1 MRWECKVFDFTRIF
15 VFMFIHL
22 IAQFKFHTPSIMTSK
37 LFSTQPAPCVPKRRY
52 DIARVVSK
60 AHSDQCDS
68 NVVVQSTGRR
78 FILESVAA
86 ISALSLIPA
95 KAVFADDFKVSESG
109 LKYLDLKEGS
119 GQEPKPGSR
128 CVVHWA
134 GYTEGYQGKR
144 FGNSSLKDEPYEFV
158 LGKHT
163 AIPAFEEAVAGMK
176 VGGIRRIQILGIH
189 PELGYPRDRS
199 ERFVSSESNI
209 FKYRFGPQPN
219 DLGGQ
224 RALDFVLDNPTLQPF
239 NRDLLIDIKLLSV
252 R

>member
-1 MRWECKVFDFTRIF
+1 MK
-15 VFMFIHL
+15 
-22 IAQFKFHTPSIMTSK
+22 ASK
-37 LFSTQPAPCVPKRRY
+37 LFSTQPASVVPKRPH
-52 DIARVVSK
+52 DIARLIASS
-60 AHSDQCDS
+60 HRGQYDS
-68 NVVVQSTGRR
+68 NFMVKSTDRR
-78 FILESVAA
+78 FILESLAS
-86 ISALSLIPA
+86 IGALTLIPA
-95 KAVFADDFKVSESG
+95 KAVLADDFKVSESG

-144 FGNSSLKDEPYEFV
+144 FGNSSLKDEPFEFV

-176 VGGIRRIQILGIH
+176 VGGIRRIQIPGIH

-199 ERFVSSESNI
+199 ERFVSSEPNI
-209 FKYRFGPQPN
+209 FKYRLGPQPN

-239 NRDLLIDIKLLSV
+239 NRDLLVDIKLLSV